1 MAIANSAHYCAY
13 LRKSRADRDAELCGE
28 ADVLSRHRAM
38 LEEHAERIG
47 IRISRYYQ
55 EVVSGDTIQDRPQMQ
70 QLLRDVESGMWDGV
84 LVVEVERLARGNT
97 RDQGQVA
104 DAFKYSNTRIITPL
118 KTYDPNNE
126 FDEEYFEFGLYM
138 SRREYKTIN
147 RRLQRGRAASL
158 MEGKFIGS
166 TAPYGWVKVKIPHQ
180 KGYTLEPDPVTSSIL
195 QDMYE
200 WADTGVLEA
209 DGNYHRLGPEA
220 IARRLDSL
228 GIAPPT
234 GKKWSKASVAD
245 ILANETNCGY
255 VFFGKHKCVK
265 SSVDGQIET
274 HRVTNPDYLR
284 AKGLHPALIPED
296 RFKRVNSPRRSNNW
310 NAVPMNRVLQNPLSG
325 IVYCKKCGRMM
336 TRLAPS
342 PRNPCASIKCPNRYC
357 DNISSPLFLVENQ
370 ILDFLK
376 GWVNAYEL
384 NRKTITVIPLS
395 NEISETREQLCKTE
409 ADLSVVSGQI
419 NRAYDL
425 LEQGIYTV
433 DVFDARLRTLRD
445 KAAQLDR
452 QRADLQ
458 SIIQSLD
465 TLRQERELFVPKIHK
480 LLDHYEDNSAEAN
493 NRILKEI
500 LERVTYQKDEPNR
513 KGRLHNANFM
523 LEIYPRLPLE

>member
-1 MAIANSAHYCAY
+1 MTTANSAHYCAY
-13 LRKSRADRDAELCGE
+13 LRKSRADRDAELRGE

-38 LEEHAERIG
+38 LEEHAARNG
-47 IRISRYYQ
+47 IKISRFYQ

-70 QLLRDVESGMWDGV
+70 QLLRDVESGMWNGV

-104 DAFKYSNTRIITPL
+104 DAFKYSNTKIITPL
-118 KTYDPNNE
+118 KTYDPNDE

-147 RRLQRGRAASL
+147 RRLQRGRIASL

-166 TAPYGWVKVKIPHQ
+166 TAPYGWRKVKLPHQ
-180 KGYTLEPDPVTSSIL
+180 KGYTLEPDPVTSPIL

-200 WADTGVLEA
+200 WSDTGVLEA

-228 GIAPPT
+228 GIEPPI
-234 GKKWSKASVAD
+234 GKKWSKASVTD
-245 ILANETNCGY
+245 ILANEINCGY
-255 VFFGKHKCVK
+255 VFFGKHKYVK
-265 SSVDGQIET
+265 SSVDGHVET

-284 AKGLHPALIPED
+284 VKGLHPALIPED
-296 RFKRVNSPRRSNNW
+296 RFKRANSPRRDNNW
-310 NAVPMNRVLQNPLSG
+310 SAVPMNKVLQNPLSG

-342 PRNPCASIKCPNRYC
+342 PRNPYATLKCPNRYC

-370 ILDFLK
+370 VLGFLRD
-376 GWVNAYEL
+376 WLNTYEL
-384 NRKTITVIPLS
+384 NRKIITVIPIS
-395 NEISETREQLCKTE
+395 SEINGTKEQLHKIDSE
-409 ADLSVVSGQI
+409 LSVIKGQI
-419 NRAYDL
+419 NRTYDL
-425 LEQGIYTV
+425 LEQEIYTV
-433 DVFDARLRTLRD
+433 DIFNARLQTLKD
-445 KAAQLDR
+445 SAAQLDK
-452 QRADLQ
+452 QRTDLE
-458 SIIQSLD
+458 SRLQSLD

-480 LLDHYEDNSAEAN
+480 LLDHYEENSAEAN
-493 NRILKEI
+493 NQILKEV
-500 LERVTYQKDEPNR
+500 LEKITYQKDEPNR
-513 KGRLHNANFM
+513 KGHLHNANFM